1 LSGAPEP
8 SGRFNLSALA
18 VRERAVTLFF
28 IIAISAAGIVAF
40 LNLGRAE
47 DPSFTIKQMTVVT
60 AWPGATAQEM
70 QDQVAEPLEKRLQE
84 LRWYDR
90 AETFTRPGLAFTTL
104 ILRDQTPPSDVPEQ
118 FYQARKKLQDEAPNL
133 PHGVAGPFVNDEYG
147 DVTFALY
154 ALKAKGEPQRDLV
167 RQAESLRQRLLHVP
181 GVKKINIIGEQP
193 ERIFVEFAQ
202 DRLATLGVAPRAIF
216 SALAQQNLITPAG
229 AIEANG
235 PQMQVRLDGA
245 FDDLEKIRDL
255 PIAANGRTLRLAD
268 IAEVRRGYE
277 DPATFLI
284 RNQGEPTLLLG
295 VVMREGWNGLDLG
308 KSLNAEVKAISSEL
322 PLGMV
327 LAPVTD
333 QSVNISAAVDQFMRT
348 FLEALAIVMIVS
360 LIALGWRVGIVVA
373 GAVPLTLAIVLV
385 IMWATGRVLDRITL
399 GSLVLALGLLVDD
412 AIIAIEMM
420 VVKMEEGFDRVKAS
434 AYAWS
439 HTAAPMLAG
448 TLVTVIGLM
457 PVGFARST
465 AGEYAGNIFW
475 VVGFAL
481 LASWVVAVV
490 FTPYMGV
497 KLLPAIKPVDGGH
510 DAIYQTPR
518 YQRLRRLIRWAVT
531 RNRVVT
537 IATLIAFLIA
547 GAGMVLVK
555 KQFFPASDRPEVLVE
570 VQMPK
575 GTSIEQTSASTET
588 VEAWLRK
595 QPEAKVITAYVG
607 QGAPRFFM
615 SLAPELPD
623 PSFAKIVVRTP
634 SEEAR
639 DALKERLRRAVADGL
654 APGARVR
661 LTQLV
666 FGPPSPYPV
675 AFRVSGPDVDKARV
689 IADQVRAIMTADP
702 TMRTVNTDWGER
714 VPTLHF
720 VLDQDRLRAMGL
732 TSSDVGEQLQFLLSG
747 VTISQVREDIRTV
760 DVVARSAG
768 GTRLDPARIGDFT
781 LTAANGQRVPISQ
794 IGKLDLRMEDPILLR
809 RDRVPTI
816 TVRGDIANGLQPP
829 DVSTAMFKKLQPVI
843 DTLPPGYHIEMG
855 GSIEEAGKANAA
867 LAPVFPIMILLM
879 MIVIMLQ
886 VRQFSAMAIV
896 LLTAPLGLIGVV
908 PTLLLTG
915 QPFGFNAI
923 LGLISLAGILMR
935 NTLILIG
942 QIHENEEH
950 GRTPFDAVVEATV
963 QRSRPV
969 ILTALAAVLAF
980 VPLTH
985 SVFWG
990 AMAYTLI
997 GGTLIGTILT
1007 LAFLPALYTLW
1018 YRIKPDGQSP
1028 EPLAVAAA

>member
-1 LSGAPEP
+1 MSGAPEP

-40 LNLGRAE
+40 LSLGRAE
-47 DPSFTIKQMTVVT
+47 DPSFTIKQMTVVS

-104 ILRDQTPPSDVPEQ
+104 ILRDQTPPSEVPEQ

-133 PHGVAGPFVNDEYG
+133 PRGVAGPFVNDEYG

-181 GVKKINIIGEQP
+181 GVKKVNIVGEQR

-202 DRLATLGVAPRAIF
+202 DRLATLGIAPRAIF

-255 PIAANGRTLRLAD
+255 PIAADGRTLRLAD

-295 VVMREGWNGLDLG
+295 VVMRDGWNGLDLG

-322 PLGMV
+322 PLGMA

-333 QSVNISAAVDQFMRT
+333 QSVNITAAVDQFMRT

-420 VVKMEEGFDRVKAS
+420 VVKMEEGFDRIKAS

-481 LASWVVAVV
+481 LASWVVAVI

-497 KLLPAIKPVDGGH
+497 KLLPAIKPVQGGH
-510 DAIYQTPR
+510 DAIYETPR
-518 YQRLRRLIRWAVT
+518 YQRVRRLIRWAVT

-537 IATLIAFLIA
+537 IATLAAFLIA

-555 KQFFPASDRPEVLVE
+555 KQFFPTSDRPEVLVE

-575 GTSIEQTSASTET
+575 GTSIEQTSAASAQ

-595 QPEAKVITAYVG
+595 QPESKVVTAYVG

-615 SLAPELPD
+615 SLTPELPD

-639 DALKERLRRAVADGL
+639 DALKERLRRAAADGL
-654 APGARVR
+654 APAARVR
-661 LTQLV
+661 VTQLV

-675 AFRVSGPDVDKARV
+675 AFRVSGPDVDRTRV

-702 TMRTVNTDWGER
+702 MMRTVNTDWGER

-747 VTISQVREDIRTV
+747 VTVSQVRQDIRTV

-794 IGKLDLRMEDPILLR
+794 IGKLELRMEDPILLR

-829 DVSTAMFKKLQPVI
+829 DVSTAMFKKLRPVI
-843 DTLPPGYHIEMG
+843 DTLPPGYHIDMA
-855 GSIEEAGKANAA
+855 GSIEEAAKANAA

-942 QIHENEEH
+942 QIHENEGL

-990 AMAYTLI
+990 AMAFTLI

-1007 LAFLPALYTLW
+1007 LVFMPALYALW
-1018 YRIKPDGQSP
+1018 YRIKPDGRSP
-1028 EPLAVAAA
+1028 EPVAVAAA

>member
-1 LSGAPEP
+1 MSDTPEP
-8 SGRFNLSALA
+8 KGRFNLSALA

-28 IIAISAAGIVAF
+28 IVAISLAGIVAF

-47 DPSFTIKQMTVVT
+47 DPSFTVKVMTVVT

-90 AETFTRPGLAFTTL
+90 SETFTRPGLAFTTL
-104 ILRDQTPPSDVPEQ
+104 TLRDDAPPSEVQSE
-118 FYQARKKLQDEAPNL
+118 FYQARKKIEDEAPKL
-133 PHGVAGPFVNDEYG
+133 PRGVAGPFVNDEYG

-154 ALKAKGEPQRDLV
+154 ALKAKGEPQRDLA
-167 RQAESLRQRLLHVP
+167 RQAEALRQRMLHVP
-181 GVKKINIIGEQP
+181 GVKKVNILGERP

-216 SALAQQNLITPAG
+216 AALAQQNLVTPAG
-229 AIEANG
+229 AIEAKG
-235 PQMQVRLDGA
+235 PQVLVRLDGA
-245 FDDLEKIRDL
+245 FDDLEKIRAL
-255 PIAANGRTLRLAD
+255 PIVANGRTLRLSD
-268 IAEVRRGYE
+268 VAEVRRGYE
-277 DPATFLI
+277 DPASFLI
-284 RNQGEPTLLLG
+284 RSQGEPALLLG

-308 KSLNAEVKAISSEL
+308 KSLKAEVQAIASEL
-322 PLGMV
+322 PLGMSFT
-327 LAPVTD
+327 PVTD
-333 QSVNISAAVDQFMRT
+333 QAVNISEAVDQFMRT
-348 FLEALAIVMIVS
+348 FLEALAIVMVVS
-360 LIALGWRVGIVVA
+360 FIALGWRVGIVVA

-385 IMWATGRVLDRITL
+385 IMWATDRVLDRITL
-399 GSLVLALGLLVDD
+399 GSLILALGLLVDD

-420 VVKMEEGFDRVKAS
+420 VVKMEEGFDRIKAS

-497 KLLPAIKPVDGGH
+497 KLLPAIKPVEGGH

-518 YQRLRRLIRWAVT
+518 YQKLRRLIRWAVA
-531 RNRVVT
+531 RKRLVT
-537 IATLIAFLIA
+537 LTTLAAFLVA
-547 GAGMVLVK
+547 GAGMALVK
-555 KQFFPASDRPEVLVE
+555 KQFFPISDRPEVLVE
-570 VQMPK
+570 VQLPK
-575 GTSIEQTSASTET
+575 GTSIEQTSAAAEQ

-595 QPEAKVITAYVG
+595 QPEAEIVTAYVG
-607 QGAPRFFM
+607 QGAPRFYM
-615 SLAPELPD
+615 PLSPELPD
-623 PSFAKIVVRTP
+623 PSFAKIIVRTQ

-639 DALKERLRRAVADGL
+639 DALKERLRRAAADGL
-654 APGARVR
+654 APAARVR
-661 LTQLV
+661 ATQLV
-666 FGPPSPYPV
+666 FGPPSPFPV
-675 AFRVSGPDVDKARV
+675 AFRVSGPDVEKLRG
-689 IADQVRAIMTADP
+689 IADRVRAIMVNDP
-702 TMRTVNTDWGER
+702 MMRTVNTDWGER

-720 VLDQDRLRAMGL
+720 ALDQDRLRAMGL
-732 TSSDVGEQLQFLLSG
+732 TSADVGEQLQFLLSG
-747 VTISQVREDIRTV
+747 VTVSQAREDIRTV
-760 DVVARSAG
+760 DVVVRSAG
-768 GTRLDPARIGDFT
+768 KTRLDPTRIGDFT

-794 IGKLDLRMEDPILLR
+794 IGKLELRMEDPILLR

-829 DVSTAMFKKLQPVI
+829 DVSTAMFRKLQPVI
-843 DTLPPGYHIEMG
+843 DTLPSGYHIAMG

-867 LAPVFPIMILLM
+867 LAPIFPIMILLM
-879 MIVIMLQ
+879 MIVIILQ
-886 VRQFSAMAIV
+886 VRSFSAMTIV

-908 PTLLLTG
+908 PTLLLTN

-923 LGLISLAGILMR
+923 LGLIALAGILMR

-942 QIHENEEH
+942 QIEENREH
-950 GRTPFDAVVEATV
+950 GRTAFDAVVEATV

-990 AMAYTLI
+990 AMAFTLI

-1007 LAFLPALYTLW
+1007 LVFLPALYALW
-1018 YRIKPDGQSP
+1018 YRIKPAP
-1028 EPLAVAAA
+1028 ERQPQLAEATA